1 MAPPPGAAC
10 WTLVLVERER
20 RVAGEVLFRNGH
32 MARLWRKRASMVAS
46 GLEVISI
53 VIKEDLGILSE

>member
-1 MAPPPGAAC
+1 M
-10 WTLVLVERER
+10 LVERER